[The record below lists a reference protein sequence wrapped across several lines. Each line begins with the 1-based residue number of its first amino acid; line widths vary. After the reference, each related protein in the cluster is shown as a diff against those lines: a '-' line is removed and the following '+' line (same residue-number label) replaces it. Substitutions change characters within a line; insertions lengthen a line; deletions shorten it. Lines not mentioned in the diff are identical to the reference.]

1 MLCLTRLL
9 GKATPLPENQEDVS
23 LLPGVTRPAPGV
35 SAARIFLHWLSPP
48 EPRTAVTDS
57 QAGTVGTLRKAQ
69 AALAADTSLVLTLRQ
84 PEL

>member
-1 MLCLTRLL
+1 M
-9 GKATPLPENQEDVS
+9 S
-23 LLPGVTRPAPGV
+23 LLPGVTRPTPGV

-57 QAGTVGTLRKAQ
+57 QAGTVGTLPKAQ

>member
-23 LLPGVTRPAPGV
+23 LLPGVTCPTPGA

-57 QAGTVGTLRKAQ
+57 QAGTVGTLPKAQ